1 MLQMNRQ
8 EWANTFYEQPNRYQK
23 QEMKHP
29 HDFFIQSHTGI
40 LYGRNSGTVRR
51 LYSTA

>member
-1 MLQMNRQ
+1 MLQMNRR
-8 EWANTFYEQPNRYQK
+8 EWAHSFHEQPNFYQK
-23 QEMKHP
+23 QEIKHP

-40 LYGRNSGTVRR
+40 LYRRKSGLVRR